1 MTANQAKPPSNT
13 KGVKTEREKR
23 LSVALRENL
32 RKRKSQS
39 QEREKSKKLPERD
52 GED

>member
-1 MTANQAKPPSNT
+1 MTANQAKPPSHT
-13 KGVKTEREKR
+13 KGMKTEREKR
-23 LSVALRENL
+23 LSIALRENL

-39 QEREKSKKLPERD
+39 QEREKSKELPEEE

>member
-1 MTANQAKPPSNT
+1 MTEKQPEVVPKNKGAKT
-13 KGVKTEREKR
+13 VRQKR

-39 QEREKSKKLPERD
+39 QERQKEKAAEPAV
-52 GED
+52 